1 MIKDESKVL
10 NLYKQFV
17 ATKNNNW
24 EFGNSILYKMCDE
37 NPEHN
42 DLDVVVGKI
51 WLIGRSYAAAI
62 ERRKGG
68 KKTGDFY
75 FDVVAPKMKKIGNE
89 LDKKIKELSQPSA
102 NHVDDLL
109 CTHKFLTDVFSD
121 ISQLQKRSLASKY
134 LHFHC
139 PSKVFIYDSRARDAI
154 HKFVKR
160 PDKSILKKLQSD
172 KYDKDYGDF
181 ACRILELKNFLETKL
196 KKSLTPRDIDNFL
209 LSDAVKKYNKNG
221 AKQRNA

>member
-1 MIKDESKVL
+1 MIKDEKRVL
-10 NLYKQFV
+10 ALYKNFSKTV
-17 ATKNNNW
+17 RINW
-24 EFGNSILYKMCDE
+24 EFGNNILYKMCEE
-37 NPEHN
+37 NPKHN
-42 DLDVVVGKI
+42 NSDVVVGKI

-68 KKTGDFY
+68 KKKGDFY
-75 FDVVAPKMKKIGNE
+75 FDVVAPKMKKIGKE

-102 NHVDDLL
+102 NHIVDLL
-109 CTHKFLTDVFSD
+109 CTHKFLTDVFND
-121 ISQLQKRSLASKY
+121 ISKLQKRSLASKY

-160 PDKSILKKLQSD
+160 PDKSILKNLQPD

-181 ACRILELKNFLETKL
+181 VCRILELKNFLETKL

-209 LSDAVKKYNKNG
+209 LSDAVKK
-221 AKQRNA
+221 